1 MESGIP
7 EKKKHDSLTL
17 FYILSIALSL
27 LLLILVFSTYKSYG
41 ISWDEPVQH
50 NYAIK
55 VLRYY
60 TSLFQDKAALSAE
73 YSAFYYGAFFEVM
86 SELFHYIVPIGI
98 YESRH
103 LFCAITGLLGI
114 LGCWKVVRFL
124 VNPAA
129 AFWTAILLALY
140 PSYYGHMFI
149 NSKDIPFAV
158 FYIWSLYY
166 LLWFLKQF
174 PNPEFGITC
183 KLGLAVGLAMGTRV
197 GGMVL
202 LCYCY
207 LFAALRWLHFYTT
220 QNKIDRSAFK
230 SCRKALLALLAVSVL
245 AYAIMLIFWPYGM
258 SKPLVRPFYTLQQF
272 SRQIAAPPLD
282 YIPKYLALK
291 LPEYAILFLGLGIYL
306 ALKSYRTKSFVQLQP
321 YFLLAFSAVFPIVY
335 IIHKRSSLYDEI
347 RQLLFIIP
355 PLFCLLGI
363 TFYYAATRLLKNKIA
378 RMIIFPLMTAYF
390 AFHIFVMARLHPY
403 EYIYYNLLAGG
414 VRGAY
419 QRGYEMDYWATS
431 YRELVRNLAQDL
443 QKRNGDRFDT
453 MHYRI
458 LAGPP
463 SWCLTHYFPPQ
474 FSETSDPLKADFY
487 LSITHDRFHARY
499 AGREWLRVQRMGAP
513 LAEAILLNG
522 KTLPPYPDN
531 Q

>member
-1 MESGIP
+1 MESAIP
-7 EKKKHDSLTL
+7 EKKNRAPLTQ
-17 FYILSIALSL
+17 FDVLSIALGL
-27 LLLILVFSTYKSYG
+27 LLLILVLSTYQSYG

-50 NYAIK
+50 HYAMT

-86 SELFHYIVPIGI
+86 SELFHYIAPIGI

-103 LFCAITGLLGI
+103 LFCALTGLLGI
-114 LGCWKVVRFL
+114 LGCWKAVRLL

-129 AFWTAILLALY
+129 AFWTAVLLALY

-183 KLGLAVGLAMGTRV
+183 KLGLAIGLAMGTRV

-202 LCYCY
+202 LCYCF
-207 LFAALRWLHFYTT
+207 LFSALSCISFYVI
-220 QNKIDRSAFK
+220 QNKAGKPAFK

-272 SRQIAAPPLD
+272 SRQIASPPLD

-291 LPEYAILFLGLGIYL
+291 MPEYAILLLGLGIYL
-306 ALKSYRTKSFVQLQP
+306 ALKSYRKRSFVQLQP
-321 YFLLAFSAVFPIVY
+321 YLLLAFSAVFPIVY
-335 IIHKRSSLYDEI
+335 IIYKRSTLYDEI
-347 RQLLFIIP
+347 RQLLFIVP

-363 TFYYAATRLLKNKIA
+363 TFYHAGAGLFKNKIA
-378 RMIIFPLMTAYF
+378 RALTLPLMTAYF

-414 VRGAY
+414 VGGAY

-431 YRELVRNLAQDL
+431 YRELVRNLAKGL
-443 QKRNGDRFDT
+443 QKGDGDRFHT
-453 MHYRI
+453 THYRI

-463 SWCLTHYFPPQ
+463 SWCLTYYFPSQ
-474 FSETSDPLKADFY
+474 FSETSDPLNADFY
-487 LSITHDRFHARY
+487 LAMTHDMAHTRY
-499 AGREWLRVQRMGAP
+499 AGKEWLRVQRMGVP

-522 KTLPPYPDN
+522 RTHPP
-531 Q
+531 

>member
-1 MESGIP
+1 MESEIP
-7 EKKKHDSLTL
+7 GKTKHDSLTRFDL
-17 FYILSIALSL
+17 LSIALFF
-27 LLLILVFSTYKSYG
+27 LLLILVLTTYASYG

-60 TSLFQDKAALSAE
+60 TSLLQDKAALSAE
-73 YSAFYYGAFFEVM
+73 NSAFYYGAFFEVM

-103 LFCAITGLLGI
+103 LFCAIAGLIGI
-114 LGCWKVVRFL
+114 LGCWKVVRLL

-166 LLWFLKQF
+166 LLRFLNKI
-174 PNPEFGITC
+174 PNP
-183 KLGLAVGLAMGTRV
+183 MGTRV

-207 LFAALRWLHFYTT
+207 LFGALHYFNFCIT
-220 QNKIDRSAFK
+220 QNKTDKPAARS
-230 SCRKALLALLAVSVL
+230 CGKALLALLTVSLL

-258 SKPLVRPFYTLQQF
+258 SKPLVRPFHALELF
-272 SRQIAAPPLD
+272 SRQIASPPLD
-282 YIPKYLALK
+282 YIPRYLALK
-291 LPEYAILFLGLGIYL
+291 LPEYAILFLGLGIGL
-306 ALKSYRTKSFVQLQP
+306 ALNAYRKKSWAQIQP
-321 YFLLAFSAVFPIVY
+321 FILLIFAAVFPMVY
-335 IIHKRSSLYDEI
+335 IIYKRSSLYDEI

-355 PLFCLLGI
+355 PLFCLIGI
-363 TFYYAATRLLKNKIA
+363 AFYYAGASLMKNKIA
-378 RMIIFPLMTAYF
+378 RRIVFPLMTAYF
-390 AFHIFVMARLHPY
+390 AFHILVMARLHPY

-414 VRGAY
+414 AGGAC
-419 QRGYEMDYWATS
+419 QRGYELDYWATS
-431 YRELVRNLAQDL
+431 YRELVRNLSQDL
-443 QKRNGDRFDT
+443 RRRDGNRFDA

-463 SWCLTHYFPPQ
+463 SWCLTYYFPPQ
-474 FSETSDPLKADFY
+474 FSETPDPLNADFY
-487 LSITHDRFHARY
+487 LSITHDQFHTRY
-499 AGREWLRVQRMGAP
+499 AGNEWLRVQRMGAP
-513 LAEAILLNG
+513 LAKAILLNG
-522 KTLPPYPDN
+522 KTAPP
-531 Q
+531 

>member
-1 MESGIP
+1 MESAIP
-7 EKKKHDSLTL
+7 EKKNRASLTR
-17 FYILSIALSL
+17 FDVLSIALGL
-27 LLLILVFSTYKSYG
+27 LLLILVLSTYKSYG

-50 NYAIK
+50 NYAIT

-73 YSAFYYGAFFEVM
+73 YNAFYYGAFFEVLC
-86 SELFHYIVPIGI
+86 ELFHYIVPIGI

-103 LFCAITGLLGI
+103 LFYALTGLLGI
-114 LGCWKVVRFL
+114 LGCWKVVRLL

-129 AFWTAILLALY
+129 AFWTAVLLAIY

-166 LLWFLKQF
+166 LIWFLKQF
-174 PNPEFGITC
+174 PNPEFGIAC
-183 KLGLAVGLAMGTRV
+183 KLGLTIGLAMGTRV

-207 LFAALRWLHFYTT
+207 LFSALSCISFYMIP
-220 QNKIDRSAFK
+220 NKAGTPALK
-230 SCRKALLALLAVSVL
+230 SCRKALFALPAVSVL

-258 SKPLVRPFYTLQQF
+258 SKPLIRPFYTLQQF
-272 SRQIAAPPLD
+272 SQQIESPPLN
-282 YIPKYLALK
+282 YIPKYLAMK
-291 LPEYAILFLGLGIYL
+291 LPEYALLFLGLGIYL
-306 ALKSYRTKSFVQLQP
+306 ALKSYRKKSYTQLQP
-321 YFLLAFSAVFPIVY
+321 WFLLVFSAVFPIVY
-335 IIHKRSSLYDEI
+335 IIYKRSSLYDEI

-363 TFYYAATRLLKNKIA
+363 AFYYEGTRLLKNKIA
-378 RMIIFPLMTAYF
+378 RIIIFPLMAVYF
-390 AFHIFVMARLHPY
+390 AFHILVMARLHPY

-414 VRGAY
+414 VEGAY

-431 YRELVRNLAQDL
+431 YRELVRNLARDL
-443 QKRNGDRFDT
+443 QKRDGDHFNATR
-453 MHYRI
+453 YRI
-458 LAGPP
+458 QAGPP
-463 SWCLTHYFPPQ
+463 SWCLTYYFAQQ
-474 FSETSDPLKADFY
+474 FSEASDPLKADFY
-487 LSITHDRFHARY
+487 LSITHDMFHTRY
-499 AGREWLRVQRMGAP
+499 AGREWLRVQRMGVP

-522 KTLPPYPDN
+522 KNLPHIDRER
-531 Q
+531 